1 MASKDIIDQLKDLTL
16 QPVIPQNK
24 ELGHGAYGKVFAVDY
39 LGLSCAA
46 KEIHPLLLYGVSEL
60 KIRKRS
66 KMVSYENVITP
77 V

>member
-1 MASKDIIDQLKDLTL
+1 MEVNDLGDQLKNLTL
-16 QPVIPQNK
+16 ENIVPQNK

-39 LGLSCAA
+39 VGLPCAA
-46 KEIHPLLLYGVSEL
+46 KRFTRSSFMASAL

-66 KMVSYENVITP
+66 KMVLYENVITP